1 MVKSTGIYG
10 KLQQCGMRPTIQ
22 CRTDIGSRYGL
33 SRCETKNLH
42 PDSLAS
48 GLHFCILFLSN
59 SAGARFF
66 KTPPLSLKQCRF
78 EAFVSRALDKQY
90 SNDSMITVH
99 IFMYTIVSAQTL
111 VLERTSYESLVRFVW
126 TIRINKL
133 KKYVLPAKKCYWFPR
148 IFFCY
153 VK

>member
-90 SNDSMITVH
+90 SNNIMNNV
-99 IFMYTIVSAQTL
+99 YIVMCTHARAQSL
-111 VLERTSYESLVRFVW
+111 VLEWTSLDSLVPFVW
-126 TIRINKL
+126 TICINKL
-133 KKYVLPAKKCYWFPR
+133 KKFDLPAKKC
-148 IFFCY
+148 
-153 VK
+153 